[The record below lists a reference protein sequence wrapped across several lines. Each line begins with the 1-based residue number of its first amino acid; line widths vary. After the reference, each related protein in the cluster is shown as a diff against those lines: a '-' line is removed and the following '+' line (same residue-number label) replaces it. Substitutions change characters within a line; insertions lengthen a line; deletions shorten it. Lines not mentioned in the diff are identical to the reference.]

1 VRPASVIIGAMSE
14 SPSTED
20 RPEASS
26 RQLTPRVQLAGEV
39 GVVGLA
45 LAVRLVALSAFET
58 TPFSEFP
65 MVDAH
70 TYWAQ
75 ATALFD
81 GKDPF
86 AEGYY
91 QPPAYPFLLSK
102 VGGLMGEM
110 ALSWVRR
117 LHLLFGVAT
126 TAGIVVLGRRLGA
139 RLGLGWAGIAA
150 GAVFALGAPPV
161 LFEHDVLTPAFTL
174 AVSTWG
180 LVAVSSGRAWA
191 TALGGLLFGCA
202 VAAHPTYLLAA
213 GVLALGL
220 VLLARKG
227 SGWGPVIGFCTAL
240 SVPILPTTI
249 DNHRQFGVVAPV
261 SLNGGVNLYLGNNPR
276 MRQTAFLRPG
286 LPFRQLILDADPA
299 TRNQAERDRYWRQRT
314 RAEIAESPVAWL
326 AVMGVKAL
334 WSVNDAEIP
343 RNEDYRC
350 RTRAGQPLAWMGRLP
365 VRFGLLFPF
374 AVLGAV
380 VAVRHRN
387 TLGEWTVLPALWLAL
402 HAPLVLFLVSDRYRL
417 ATWPVVVLLAVLG
430 AWGLK
435 ERVLGRKASLG
446 LLAGL
451 GVLSLLPIDSRTA
464 MDPAWCTYQE
474 ANLAYMQKDYPA
486 AQEGYEAVVSHA
498 GWEDDMGA
506 HYWLGRLADLRK
518 DRPAAM
524 RHYDVVLQSYDD
536 HYPTLVA
543 RADAAY
549 YDGRKGEA
557 ADYLLRAYRV
567 PGPRTST
574 GVKLVKLLR
583 RLGRED
589 EAEALMAADPKLANH
604 PKLQ

>member
-1 VRPASVIIGAMSE
+1 MQFGNALAG
-14 SPSTED
+14 STF
-20 RPEASS
+20 
-26 RQLTPRVQLAGEV
+26 GEV
-39 GVVGLA
+39 GSLGAATLRLVLA
-45 LAVRLVALSAFET
+45 AISLLAVIRPRVRGWSRRT
-58 TPFSEFP
+58 
-65 MVDAH
+65 
-70 TYWAQ
+70 W
-75 ATALFD
+75 
-81 GKDPF
+81 
-86 AEGYY
+86 
-91 QPPAYPFLLSK
+91 
-102 VGGLMGEM
+102 VGVTL
-110 ALSWVRR
+110 
-117 LHLLFGVAT
+117 
-126 TAGIVVLGRRLGA
+126 
-139 RLGLGWAGIAA
+139 LGLGLGGMNSLMYLSIERIPIGIA
-150 GAVFALGAPPV
+150 VTVELLGP
-161 LFEHDVLTPAFTL
+161 L
-174 AVSTWG
+174 AVAIAGTRRARDLAW
-180 LVAVSSGRAWA
+180 VA
-191 TALGGLLFGCA
+191 
-202 VAAHPTYLLAA
+202 LAA
-213 GVLALGL
+213 LGVLALGL

-402 HAPLVLFLVSDRYRL
+402 HTPLVLFLVSDRYRL
-417 ATWPVVVLLAVLG
+417 ATWPVVVLMAVLG